1 MQSDGTYKG
10 FMSVS
15 FNGTPGGSQGASCG
29 SGNDTWS
36 WPVIDEISVL
46 GVGPVNGDTITVQ
59 VRLTACQKLLHGK
72 GISFAIHRHCA

>member
-15 FNGTPGGSQGASCG
+15 FNGTPGGSQGASC
-29 SGNDTWS
+29 SSADDSWS
-36 WPVIDEISVL
+36 WPVIDQISVL

-59 VRLTACQKLLHGK
+59 VRLTASEHPSQARLAPF
-72 GISFAIHRHCA
+72 SNT